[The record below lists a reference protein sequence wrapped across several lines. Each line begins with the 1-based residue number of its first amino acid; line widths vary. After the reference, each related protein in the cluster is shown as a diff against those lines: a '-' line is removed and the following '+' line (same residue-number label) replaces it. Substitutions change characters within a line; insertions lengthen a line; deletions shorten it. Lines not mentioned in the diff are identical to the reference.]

1 MSAIATILLGVAAKV
16 GAPIVKSILQE
27 HIGGLAGKVGGSLI
41 DAIAEKAGV
50 APAEL
55 PNLPEKELEKAVLE
69 VERAD
74 APELLTHLLESQRLA
89 NELMMKEMDSGPF
102 WSWAWRPGG
111 MYVIGFWWML
121 YILVWPLLNLFLR
134 LFGASEQLETI
145 VDVATL
151 LAISGGFISLYMGGY
166 TALKG
171 IEKWKGTQR

>member
-1 MSAIATILLGVAAKV
+1 MSALATILIGVATKV

-27 HIGGLAGKVGGSLI
+27 HVGGLAGEVGGSII
-41 DAIAEKAGV
+41 DAIAGRAGV
-50 APAEL
+50 TPDK
-55 PNLPEKELEKAVLE
+55 LPEVPQAQLEKAVLE
-69 VERAD
+69 VEAQD
-74 APELLTHLLESQRLA
+74 APELLAHLLESQRLA

-111 MYVIGFWWML
+111 MYLIGFFWLL
-121 YILVWPLLNLFLR
+121 YVLVYPLLNLFLR
-134 LFGASEQLETI
+134 LFGATAELQTM

-171 IEKWKGTQR
+171 IDKWKGKA